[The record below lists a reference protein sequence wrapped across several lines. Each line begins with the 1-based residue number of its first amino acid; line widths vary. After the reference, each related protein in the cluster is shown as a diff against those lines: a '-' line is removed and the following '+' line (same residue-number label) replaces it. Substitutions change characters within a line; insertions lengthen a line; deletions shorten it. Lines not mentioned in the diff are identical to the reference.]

1 MASVEEVALACGV
14 EACVSG
20 ARSGAAPGKRAV
32 VAVAGRG
39 KKGASGQVAAQSALM
54 PRMADWWQQACA
66 RWKAGCEMK
75 MSGRGVTER

>member
-1 MASVEEVALACGV
+1 MASVEEVARACGV

-39 KKGASGQVAAQSALM
+39 KTGASGPVAAQSALM
-54 PRMADWWQQACA
+54 PRVASRWRRACA
-66 RWKAGCEMK
+66 RWVAGGM
-75 MSGRGVTER
+75 